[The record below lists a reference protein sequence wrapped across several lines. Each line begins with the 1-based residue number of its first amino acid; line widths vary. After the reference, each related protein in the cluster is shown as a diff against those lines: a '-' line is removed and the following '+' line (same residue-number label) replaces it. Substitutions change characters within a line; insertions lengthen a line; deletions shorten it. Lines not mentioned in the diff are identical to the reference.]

1 MRHLPTIAL
10 VLLLAVGLQSAWAD
24 SPRRVVVTTEFSIPL
39 NPPAIAAGEVL
50 PPGAADTLSLGVG
63 YRFWGIFN
71 ASAHLYN
78 EIVYGADNPV
88 GFTVRPMGLFSGG
101 LGLEIPLGGP
111 HLILDWQRLFTGP
124 SAPNEGVV
132 SYARQSKIGVSFSL
146 TEMWRIHVFSRTIR
160 NFSDRARE
168 LVEYQP
174 ILTDPRTR
182 FTTIGIGTSL
192 RF

>member
-1 MRHLPTIAL
+1 MRHLPAIAL
-10 VLLLAVGLQSAWAD
+10 VLLVAAGLQPAWAD
-24 SPRRVVVTTEFSIPL
+24 SARRVVVMTEFSIPL
-39 NPPAIAAGEVL
+39 NPPAIEDNAVL

-78 EIVYGADNPV
+78 EIIYGAANPV

-101 LGLEIPLGGP
+101 LGLEVPLGGP
-111 HLILDWQRLFTGP
+111 HLLLDWQRLFTGP
-124 SAPNEGVV
+124 SAPNQGVV

-146 TEMWRIHVFSRTIR
+146 TEMWRVHVFSRTIR

-174 ILTDPRTR
+174 ILTDPQTR

>member
-1 MRHLPTIAL
+1 MRHVPTIVL
-10 VLLLAVGLQSAWAD
+10 VLLLAAGLQSAWAD

-39 NPPAIAAGEVL
+39 NPPALEGDEVL

-78 EIVYGADNPV
+78 EIVYDADKPV

-124 SAPNEGVV
+124 SAPNQGVV
-132 SYARQSKIGVSFSL
+132 SYARQTKIGVSFSL
-146 TEMWRIHVFSRTIR
+146 TEMWRVHVFSRTIR
-160 NFSDRARE
+160 NFSEPAQE
-168 LVEYQP
+168 LVEYEP
-174 ILTDPRTR
+174 FLTDPQTR
-182 FTTIGIGTSL
+182 FATIGIGTSL

>member
-1 MRHLPTIAL
+1 M
-10 VLLLAVGLQSAWAD
+10 LAAGFQSAWAD

-39 NPPAIAAGEVL
+39 NPPALEGDEVL

-78 EIVYGADNPV
+78 EIVYGADNLV

-111 HLILDWQRLFTGP
+111 HLMFDWQRLFTGP
-124 SAPNEGVV
+124 SAPNQGVV
-132 SYARQSKIGVSFSL
+132 SYARQTKIGVSFSF
-146 TEMWRIHVFSRTIR
+146 TEMWRVHVFGRTIR
-160 NFSDRARE
+160 NFSERAKE
-168 LVEYQP
+168 LVEYEP
-174 ILTDPRTR
+174 FLTDPQTR
-182 FTTIGIGTSL
+182 FATIGIGTSL